1 MIEETPMDRLG
12 FAEVHVKSTKNAAFM
27 VRDGDMK
34 LIFHVGAPS
43 QLFDLGNDPQETND
57 LAQNPAYKETLEEL
71 QRELR
76 RIVDPDAANVRA
88 KTDQLAHALKHGGP
102 QAIRSEQNIVA
113 SPPPV

>member
-1 MIEETPMDRLG
+1 M
-12 FAEVHVKSTKNAAFM
+12 
-27 VRDGDMK
+27 
-34 LIFHVGAPS
+34 
-43 QLFDLGNDPQETND
+43 FDLGNDPQETND

>member
-1 MIEETPMDRLG
+1 
-12 FAEVHVKSTKNAAFM
+12 M

-34 LIFHVGAPS
+34 LIYHVGAPS
-43 QLFDLGNDPQETND
+43 QLFDLGGDPLETND
-57 LAQNPAYKETLEEL
+57 LAQNPDYGETLARL
-71 QRELR
+71 QSELR
-76 RIVDPDAANVRA
+76 RIVDPDTVNVRA